1 MVNFRFYPKAWVF
14 GTVLT
19 FMICLGGLSKTVM
32 ADPSA
37 NKTFQLLD
45 LFGEAFNKVRQLYV
59 EDVADEVLIEAAI
72 QGMLAKL
79 DPHSAYLDAK
89 SFQEMQ
95 TNSSGEFGGLG
106 IQVTAEEGYVK
117 VIAPIDDTPAARAGI
132 ESGDLIVEINNQSI
146 LNITLDEAVE
156 RMRGKV
162 GTEITLKILRQD
174 TEPFDVKIV
183 RDIIRANSVRSELRD
198 DIGYIRITNFTNK
211 TKEDLDKALSQIKSI
226 AETELIGYVLDLR
239 NNPGGV
245 LGAAIAVSDSFLTQG
260 EIVSTRAR
268 DRQQGQRFYAKSGDV
283 IAGKILVVLI
293 NGGSASA
300 SEIVAGAL
308 QDHRRAVILGT
319 RSFGK
324 GSVQAIFPLSTQ
336 DGGIKLTTQRY
347 YTPSGRSI
355 QAVGIE
361 PDIVVERA
369 LMEIIEPR
377 NLTSESRL
385 PGALKNEDENT
396 ETPEEAEET
405 LPQLVSDDDYQLIRA
420 IELIRGIHLH
430 AAHQN

>member
-1 MVNFRFYPKAWVF
+1 MVNFHFYPKAWVF

-19 FMICLGGLSKTVM
+19 FMICLGGLSKAVM
-32 ADPSA
+32 ADPSVD
-37 NKTFQLLD
+37 KTFQLLD

-106 IQVTAEEGYVK
+106 IQVTAEGGYVK
-117 VIAPIDDTPAARAGI
+117 VISPIDDTPAARAGI

-183 RDIIRANSVRSELRD
+183 RAIIRANSVRSELRD

>member
-1 MVNFRFYPKAWVF
+1 MVNFRFYPKGWVF

-19 FMICLGGLSKTVM
+19 FMICLGGLSKAVM

-396 ETPEEAEET
+396 ETLEEAEET